1 MKLQVE
7 VEGTK
12 YDVDVL
18 VVDHST
24 PAPRAI
30 IPPPAEV
37 VSEASTVPAAQLRE
51 PRRRPKLRSSKDD
64 TVCRSP
70 MCGVVISMNVKPGQ
84 FVEEDAVVLVLEAMK
99 METAIRAPQSGHVK
113 TISVRAGDNVVT
125 GQMMVE
131 IADLEAE
138 NGSAE

>member
-30 IPPPAEV
+30 IQAPAEV
-37 VSEASTVPAAQLRE
+37 VSEAKTAPAAKLRE
-51 PRRRPKLRSSKDD
+51 PRRRPKLRSSKDEN
-64 TVCRSP
+64 VCRSP
-70 MCGVVISMNVKPGQ
+70 MCGVVISVNVKPGQ
-84 FVEEDAVVLVLEAMK
+84 FVEEDDVVLVLEAMK
-99 METAIRAPQSGHVK
+99 METAIRAPRSGHVK
-113 TISVRAGDNVVT
+113 TISVRTGDNVVT
-125 GQMMVE
+125 GQMMIE
-131 IADLEAE
+131 IADLEPE
-138 NGSAE
+138 SGIVE

>member
-37 VSEASTVPAAQLRE
+37 VSEASAAPAGKLHE
-51 PRRRPKLRSSKDD
+51 THRRPKLRSSKDD
-64 TVCRSP
+64 SVCRSP
-70 MCGVVISMNVKPGQ
+70 MCGVVIAVNVKPGQ
-84 FVEEDAVVLVLEAMK
+84 FVEEDDMVLVLEAMK
-99 METAIRAPQSGHVK
+99 METAIRAPKSGHVK
-113 TISVRAGDNVVT
+113 TISVRAGDSVVT
-125 GQMMVE
+125 GQMMIEITDLVPESGIVE
-131 IADLEAE
+131 
-138 NGSAE
+138 